1 MEEMQPAPAP
11 EREALPPPE
20 AEPPAEAPAAEPA
33 APPPPPDPDW
43 AHRLALERADR
54 RLDDQLRQI
63 GRLDPA
69 VARFEDLARMPD
81 FDRFDRL
88 VRGGLD
94 LVSAFKLTQ
103 YDRLMDRQVQ
113 AARQAALNAA
123 RSTGHLAPAGGMAQP
138 EEGLTDEEL
147 ATWAQFGL
155 SREEARRYHRR
166 FAGR

>member
-1 MEEMQPAPAP
+1 MDEMVNLPQTEESPDPETETVAADPAP
-11 EREALPPPE
+11 ESSPAYEPVPP
-20 AEPPAEAPAAEPA
+20 
-33 APPPPPDPDW
+33 PDW
-43 AHRLALERADR
+43 AHRMALERADR
-54 RLDDQLRQI
+54 QLDDQLRQI
-63 GRLDPA
+63 GRLAPE

-103 YDRLMDRQVQ
+103 YDRLMDRQIQ

-123 RSTGHLAPAGGMAQP
+123 RSTGHLAPAGGRARA

-147 ATWAQFGL
+147 DTWAKFGL

>member
-1 MEEMQPAPAP
+1 MEEMQPAAAL
-11 EREALPPPE
+11 EQEALPPPE
-20 AEPPAEAPAAEPA
+20 PAAPAEPA
-33 APPPPPDPDW
+33 PEPPPAADPGPDW

-54 RLDDQLRQI
+54 QLDEQLRQI

-81 FDRFDRL
+81 FARFDRL
-88 VRGGLD
+88 VRRGLD

-123 RSTGHLAPAGGMAQP
+123 RSTGHLAPAGGRARP

-147 ATWAQFGL
+147 ATWAKFGL
-155 SREEARRYHRR
+155 SREEARRYHRQ

>member
-1 MEEMQPAPAP
+1 MEEMQPVPETAEGTAP
-11 EREALPPPE
+11 ES
-20 AEPPAEAPAAEPA
+20 EPAAAAEPETPPPRYEP
-33 APPPPPDPDW
+33 APPPDW
-43 AHRLALERADR
+43 AHRMALERADR
-54 RLDDQLRQI
+54 QLDDQLRQI
-63 GRLDPA
+63 GRLAPE
-69 VARFEDLARMPD
+69 VARFEDLTRMPD

-123 RSTGHLAPAGGMAQP
+123 RSTGHLAPAGGRARP

-147 ATWAQFGL
+147 DTWAKFGL
-155 SREEARRYHRR
+155 SRDEARRYHRR
-166 FAGR
+166 FSGR

>member
-1 MEEMQPAPAP
+1 MEELQPVQEPVESPAP
-11 EREALPPPE
+11 EE
-20 AEPPAEAPAAEPA
+20 EPAAAEPA
-33 APPPPPDPDW
+33 AEIPAAEPLPPPDW
-43 AHRLALERADR
+43 EHRMALERADR
-54 RLDDQLRQI
+54 QLDDQLRQI
-63 GRLDPA
+63 GRLAPE
-69 VARFEDLARMPD
+69 VARFEDLTRMPD
-81 FDRFDRL
+81 FDKFDRL

-123 RSTGHLAPAGGMAQP
+123 RSTGHLAPAGGRARP

-147 ATWAQFGL
+147 DTWAKFGL

-166 FAGR
+166 FSGR